1 MSSDWSYSSS
11 RSYQLK
17 TASIG
22 LAFWLGF
29 NLLTGFITGD
39 RSLDDNYFVFF
50 LVIVYVAI
58 KCSYR
63 AVLANSY
70 LTISRFGM
78 VTVYADLYKLEKVT
92 SNKKELNLVAKDQA
106 RYKLKLSK
114 LPEKSH
120 VDIRNSILPLTGERQ
135 PVPAAVVDLKTD
147 DKRQQVISV
156 FGVAFGL
163 MLVFESIS
171 SFGDANLNFGSEGFR
186 LDAQL
191 ATLLHGLLV
200 ASLLIGNGLSQFY
213 GKTIYQRIKRAKANT
228 VVLVAF
234 ILFLIAVSLN
244 KSGMFKQL
252 ENTML
257 ANVIAISL
265 TLTFV
270 GLLVFAYFLKER
282 AEKQVGCGE

>member
-1 MSSDWSYSSS
+1 MSSDWSFSSS
-11 RSYQLK
+11 KSYQLK

-39 RSLDDNYFVFF
+39 RSLGDNYFVLF
-50 LVIVYVAI
+50 LVIIYVAI
-58 KCSYR
+58 KCSYK
-63 AVLANSY
+63 AVLVNSY

-78 VTVYADLYKLEKVT
+78 VTAYVDLYKLETVA
-92 SNKKELNLVAKDQA
+92 SNKKELNLVTMDQA

-114 LPEKSH
+114 LPESSH
-120 VDIRNSILPLTGERQ
+120 VDIRNSIIPLAGERQ
-135 PVPAAVVDLKTD
+135 PVPAAVVGLKKD

-163 MLVFESIS
+163 VLIFESIS
-171 SFGDANLNFGSEGFR
+171 SIGNGNLNFASEGSR
-186 LDAQL
+186 LNAQL
-191 ATLLHGLLV
+191 VTLLHGLLV

-228 VVLVAF
+228 VVLIAF
-234 ILFLIAVSLN
+234 ILFGITVGLN
-244 KSGMFKQL
+244 ENGVFNQL
-252 ENTML
+252 ENPIL

-270 GLLVFAYFLKER
+270 GLLVFAYFLKKKTG
-282 AEKQVGCGE
+282 A

>member
-1 MSSDWSYSSS
+1 VTGATLA
-11 RSYQLK
+11 RLK

-39 RSLDDNYFVFF
+39 RSLNDNYFVLF

-58 KCSYR
+58 KCSYT

-92 SNKKELNLVAKDQA
+92 SSKEELNLVTKDRA
-106 RYKLKLSK
+106 RYKLKIFK
-114 LPEKSH
+114 LPESSH
-120 VDIRNSILPLTGERQ
+120 VDIRNSIKPLTGERQ

-156 FGVAFGL
+156 FGMAFGL
-163 MLVFESIS
+163 ILVLESIS
-171 SFGDANLNFGSEGFR
+171 SFSGVHLGSESFR

-228 VVLVAF
+228 VVLIAF
-234 ILFLIAVSLN
+234 ILFGIAVGLN
-244 KSGMFKQL
+244 ESGVFNQL
-252 ENTML
+252 ETPL
-257 ANVIAISL
+257 LVNVIAISL

-270 GLLVFAYFLKER
+270 GLLVLAYFLKKR

>member
-29 NLLTGFITGD
+29 NLLTGFITDD
-39 RSLDDNYFVFF
+39 RSLDDNYFVLF

-58 KCSYR
+58 KCSYK
-63 AVLANSY
+63 AVLVNFY

-78 VTVYADLYKLEKVT
+78 VTAYADLYKLEKVT
-92 SNKKELNLVAKDQA
+92 SNKKELNLVTKDRA
-106 RYKLKLSK
+106 RYKLKLFK
-114 LPEKSH
+114 LPESSH
-120 VDIRNSILPLTGERQ
+120 VDIRNSIIPLTGERQ

-156 FGVAFGL
+156 FGMAFGL
-163 MLVFESIS
+163 ILVLESIS
-171 SFGDANLNFGSEGFR
+171 SFSDVHLGSESFR

-228 VVLVAF
+228 VVLIAF
-234 ILFLIAVSLN
+234 ILFGIAVGLN
-244 KSGMFKQL
+244 ESGVFNQF
-252 ENTML
+252 ENPL
-257 ANVIAISL
+257 LVNVIAISL

-270 GLLVFAYFLKER
+270 GLLVFAYFLKKR
-282 AEKQVGCGE
+282 AEKQVG

>member
-1 MSSDWSYSSS
+1 MSSDWSFSSS
-11 RSYQLK
+11 KSYQLK

-39 RSLDDNYFVFF
+39 RSLDDNYFVLF
-50 LVIVYVAI
+50 LVIIYVAI
-58 KCSYR
+58 KCSYK
-63 AVLANSY
+63 AVLVNSY

-78 VTVYADLYKLEKVT
+78 VTAYVDLYKLETVA
-92 SNKKELNLVAKDQA
+92 SNKKELNLVTMEQA

-114 LPEKSH
+114 LPESSH
-120 VDIRNSILPLTGERQ
+120 VDIRNSIIPLAGERQ
-135 PVPAAVVDLKTD
+135 PVPAAVVGLKKD

-163 MLVFESIS
+163 VLIFESIS
-171 SFGDANLNFGSEGFR
+171 SIGNGNLNFASEGSR
-186 LDAQL
+186 LNAQL
-191 ATLLHGLLV
+191 VTLLHGLLV

-228 VVLVAF
+228 VVLIAF
-234 ILFLIAVSLN
+234 ILFGITVGLN
-244 KSGMFKQL
+244 ENGVFNQL
-252 ENTML
+252 ENPIL

-270 GLLVFAYFLKER
+270 GLLVFAYFLKKKTG
-282 AEKQVGCGE
+282 A

>member
-1 MSSDWSYSSS
+1 MSSDWSFSSS
-11 RSYQLK
+11 KSYQLK

-29 NLLTGFITGD
+29 NLLTGLITGD
-39 RSLDDNYFVFF
+39 RSLDDNYFVLF
-50 LVIVYVAI
+50 LVIIYVAI
-58 KCSYR
+58 KCSYK
-63 AVLANSY
+63 AVLVNSY

-78 VTVYADLYKLEKVT
+78 VTAYVDLYKLESVA
-92 SNKKELNLVAKDQA
+92 SNKKELNLVTMDQA

-114 LPEKSH
+114 LPESSH
-120 VDIRNSILPLTGERQ
+120 VDIRNSIIPLAGERQ
-135 PVPAAVVDLKTD
+135 PVPAAVVDLKKD

-163 MLVFESIS
+163 VLIFGSIS
-171 SFGDANLNFGSEGFR
+171 SIGNGNLNFASEGSR
-186 LDAQL
+186 LNAQL
-191 ATLLHGLLV
+191 VTLLHGLLV

-228 VVLVAF
+228 VVLIAF
-234 ILFLIAVSLN
+234 ILFGITVGLN
-244 KSGMFKQL
+244 ENGVFNQL
-252 ENTML
+252 ENPIL

-270 GLLVFAYFLKER
+270 GLLVFAYFLKKKTG
-282 AEKQVGCGE
+282 A

>member
-1 MSSDWSYSSS
+1 MSSDWSFSSS
-11 RSYQLK
+11 KSYQLK

-39 RSLDDNYFVFF
+39 RSLDDNYFVLF
-50 LVIVYVAI
+50 LVIIYVAI
-58 KCSYR
+58 KCSYK
-63 AVLANSY
+63 AVLVNSY

-78 VTVYADLYKLEKVT
+78 VTAYVDLYKLETVA
-92 SNKKELNLVAKDQA
+92 SNKKELNLVTMDQA

-114 LPEKSH
+114 LPESSH
-120 VDIRNSILPLTGERQ
+120 VDIRNSIIPLAGERQ
-135 PVPAAVVDLKTD
+135 PVPAAVVGLKKD

-163 MLVFESIS
+163 VLIFESIS
-171 SFGDANLNFGSEGFR
+171 SIGNGNLNFASEGSR
-186 LDAQL
+186 LNAQL
-191 ATLLHGLLV
+191 VTLLHGLLV

-228 VVLVAF
+228 VVLIAF
-234 ILFLIAVSLN
+234 ILFGITVGLN
-244 KSGMFKQL
+244 ENGVFNQL
-252 ENTML
+252 ENPIL

-270 GLLVFAYFLKER
+270 GLLVFAYFLKKKTG
-282 AEKQVGCGE
+282 A

>member
-29 NLLTGFITGD
+29 NLLTGFITDD
-39 RSLDDNYFVFF
+39 RSLDDNYFVLF

-58 KCSYR
+58 KCSYK

-78 VTVYADLYKLEKVT
+78 VTAYVDLYKLETVT
-92 SNKKELNLVAKDQA
+92 SNKKELNLVTMDQA

-114 LPEKSH
+114 LPESSH
-120 VDIRNSILPLTGERQ
+120 VDIRNSIIPLTGERQ
-135 PVPAAVVDLKTD
+135 AVPAAVVDLKTD

-156 FGVAFGL
+156 FGMAFGL
-163 MLVFESIS
+163 MLIFESIS
-171 SFGDANLNFGSEGFR
+171 SFGDVNLNFASEDSRFNAH
-186 LDAQL
+186 LV
-191 ATLLHGLLV
+191 TLLHGLLV
-200 ASLLIGNGLSQFY
+200 ASLLVGNGLSQFY

-228 VVLVAF
+228 VVLIAF
-234 ILFLIAVSLN
+234 ILFGIAVSLN
-244 KSGMFKQL
+244 ESGVFNQL
-252 ENTML
+252 ENPL
-257 ANVIAISL
+257 LVNVIAISI

-270 GLLVFAYFLKER
+270 GLLVFAYFLKKR
-282 AEKQVGCGE
+282 AEKQVG

>member
-1 MSSDWSYSSS
+1 MSSGRSFSSS
-11 RSYQLK
+11 KSYQLK

-29 NLLTGFITGD
+29 NLLTGLITGD
-39 RSLDDNYFVFF
+39 RSLDDNYFVLF
-50 LVIVYVAI
+50 LVIIYVAI
-58 KCSYR
+58 KCSYK
-63 AVLANSY
+63 AVLVNSY

-78 VTVYADLYKLEKVT
+78 VTAYVDLYKLETVT
-92 SNKKELNLVAKDQA
+92 SNKKELNLVTMDQA

-114 LPEKSH
+114 LPESSH
-120 VDIRNSILPLTGERQ
+120 VDIRNSIIPLAGERQ
-135 PVPAAVVDLKTD
+135 PVPAAVVDLKKD

-163 MLVFESIS
+163 VLIFESIS
-171 SFGDANLNFGSEGFR
+171 SIGNGNLNFASEGSR
-186 LDAQL
+186 LNAQL
-191 ATLLHGLLV
+191 VTLLHGLLV

-228 VVLVAF
+228 VVLIAF
-234 ILFLIAVSLN
+234 ILFGITVGLN
-244 KSGMFKQL
+244 ENGVFNQL
-252 ENTML
+252 ENPIL

-270 GLLVFAYFLKER
+270 GLLVFAYFLKKR
-282 AEKQVGCGE
+282 TEK